1 MLVANAAAVPGAATR
16 LAADL
21 AAIGFVMAES
31 TNAAGFE
38 ELLDA
43 SKVYTRPESQAVA
56 ESVARQMGGIP
67 VLRMPTP
74 APILDATAGL
84 GEATVLVMLGRDLAG
99 KPLPGPP
106 AG

>member
-1 MLVANAAAVPGAATR
+1 VLVANATDVPGAASR
-16 LAADL
+16 LVSDL
-21 AAIGFVMAES
+21 AEIGFSMAEP
-31 TNAAGFE
+31 TDAAGYE
-38 ELLDA
+38 EFLDT

-74 APILDATAGL
+74 APIIDATAGL

-99 KPLPGPP
+99 RALPGPP